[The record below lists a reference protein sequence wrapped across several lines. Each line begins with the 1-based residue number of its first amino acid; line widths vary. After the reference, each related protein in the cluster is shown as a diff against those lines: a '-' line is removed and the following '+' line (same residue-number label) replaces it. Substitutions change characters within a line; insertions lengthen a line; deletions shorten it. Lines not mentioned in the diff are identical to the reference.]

1 MAISIRGS
9 VGRGGTNRVEDVR
22 VVQELL
28 NKHIRPPTPP
38 LAVDGSVGPQTV
50 GAIESFQRRVL
61 SMTHPDGRVDP
72 GGSTLAA
79 LASDAGEPPSAP
91 PFRLPTGPGKPGLSE
106 ADFQRAARTLRC
118 EIAGIKAVAE
128 VEARGDGYLAS
139 GRPKILFEAH
149 VFSRETRHAYDRTHL
164 DISSPT
170 WNRALYKGG
179 EKEYERLERAMALD
193 IPAALASAS
202 WGRFQVMGFNYQ
214 HAGFSSV
221 ETFVNAMF
229 ESESRHLDAFIS
241 FLQATGLA
249 TPLREQR
256 WADFARGYN
265 GAGFAANQYD
275 VKLKAACDKYRGQ
288 EQ

>member
-1 MAISIRGS
+1 
-9 VGRGGTNRVEDVR
+9 V
-22 VVQELL
+22 
-28 NKHIRPPTPP
+28 
-38 LAVDGSVGPQTV
+38 
-50 GAIESFQRRVL
+50 
-61 SMTHPDGRVDP
+61 
-72 GGSTLAA
+72 
-79 LASDAGEPPSAP
+79 
-91 PFRLPTGPGKPGLSE
+91 
-106 ADFQRAARTLRC
+106 DFQRAARTLRC

-149 VFSRETRHAYDRTHL
+149 VFSRETRHAYDQTHPDL
-164 DISSPT
+164 SSPT

-179 EKEYERLERAMALD
+179 EREYERLERAMDLD
-193 IPAALASAS
+193 IPAALESAS
-202 WGRFQVMGFNYQ
+202 WGRFQIMGFNHQ

-221 ETFVNAMF
+221 EAFVDAMF

-249 TPLREQR
+249 APLREQC
-256 WADFARGYN
+256 WADLARGYN

-275 VKLKAACDKYRGQ
+275 VKLKAAYDKYRRQ